1 MPIYHVLEQG
11 IPAPIATT
19 QSAPTRQLPTNEI
32 PVDEDAPPIPKYNP
46 DSGNV
51 PAVENPRMTNCSL
64 TDNMYAEVA
73 RSAKT

>member
-1 MPIYHVLEQG
+1 MPIYHVLEQE
-11 IPAPIATT
+11 IPAAIATT
-19 QSAPTRQLPTNEI
+19 QSVPTQLPTNEI

-46 DSGNV
+46 DCGNV
-51 PAVENPRMTNCSL
+51 LAVENPRMTNCSP